1 MMIYEASGK
10 PGDGMKL
17 DTSVKWDVVHQGIY
31 CLTITAL
38 TACTRDEALPIAGL
52 AVAVV
57 FGPGGSGQVGISVA
71 EVGDRCGFIV

>member
-38 TACTRDEALPIAGL
+38 TACTRDEALPMAIQALGL
-52 AVAVV
+52 DADETDGV
-57 FGPGGSGQVGISVA
+57 
-71 EVGDRCGFIV
+71 EVWEADQ